1 MRNKLFSV
9 IKPLLKSVLLVGL
22 VLTLALSNADGALAA
37 RSGGRIG
44 GGSFRAPSRG
54 PTYSA
59 PRSYTPGPGGYGGYG
74 GYGYGGGGGFSPLF
88 FIPFLGGTGGLSGL
102 FGILI
107 FFAIANFLVST
118 FRRVGAGTDGEN
130 LDYDAYSSN
139 PAVSVAKLQV
149 GLLAEART
157 LQADLNRIAEA
168 ADTSSSEGLVQVLQ
182 EASLALLRHPE
193 YWVYAGSESQQTRLS
208 AAESQ
213 FNRLALA
220 ERSKF
225 SEETLT
231 NFNTRRQ
238 LRSAN
243 DSSALTVAEPGGALT
258 NTTQAPS
265 EYIVVTILVG
275 TQGKWQFPAINNTE
289 DLRRALSQIGA
300 IPSEQLLAVEILW
313 TPQAEDDTLTT
324 DDMIAE
330 YPNLKLV

>member
-1 MRNKLFSV
+1 MRNKLFSL
-9 IKPLLKSVLLVGL
+9 IKPFLKSVLLVGL

-59 PRSYTPGPGGYGGYG
+59 PRSYTPGPGGYRGGY
-74 GYGYGGGGGFSPLF
+74 GYGYGGGYAPSPFF
-88 FIPFLGGTGGLSGL
+88 FIPFLGGTGGLGGL

-118 FRRVGAGTDGEN
+118 FRRVGAGTDGES
-130 LDYDAYSSN
+130 LGYDAYSDN

-168 ADTSSSEGLVQVLQ
+168 ADTSSSEGLTQVLQ
-182 EASLALLRHPE
+182 ETSLALLRHPE

-225 SEETLT
+225 GEETLT

-238 LRSAN
+238 LKSAN
-243 DSSALTVAEPGGALT
+243 DSALTLAEPGGALT
-258 NTTQAPS
+258 NTSQAPS

-275 TQGKWQFPAINNTE
+275 TQGKFQFPAINNTDE
-289 DLRRALSQIGA
+289 LRRALSQIGA

-324 DDMIAE
+324 DDMLAE

>member
-9 IKPLLKSVLLVGL
+9 IKPFLKSVLLVGL

-59 PRSYTPGPGGYGGYG
+59 PRSYTPGPGGYGGGY

-88 FIPFLGGTGGLSGL
+88 FIPFLGGGGLSGL

-118 FRRVGAGTDGEN
+118 FRRVSAGTDGES
-130 LDYDAYSSN
+130 LGYDAYSDN

-168 ADTSSSEGLVQVLQ
+168 ADTSSSEGLTQVLQ

-225 SEETLT
+225 GEETLT

-238 LRSAN
+238 LKSAN
-243 DSSALTVAEPGGALT
+243 DSALTVAEPGGALT
-258 NTTQAPS
+258 NTSQAPS

-275 TQGKWQFPAINNTE
+275 TQGKFQFPAINSTDE
-289 DLRRALSQIGA
+289 LRRALSQIGA

-324 DDMIAE
+324 DDMLAE

>member
-9 IKPLLKSVLLVGL
+9 IKPLFKSVLLVGL

-59 PRSYTPGPGGYGGYG
+59 PRSYTPGPGGYRG
-74 GYGYGGGGGFSPLF
+74 GYGYGGGYTPSPFF
-88 FIPFLGGTGGLSGL
+88 FIPFLGGTGGLGGL

-118 FRRVGAGTDGEN
+118 FRRVSAGTDGEG
-130 LDYDAYSSN
+130 LDAYSSN

-168 ADTSSSEGLVQVLQ
+168 ADTSSSDGLTQVLQ
-182 EASLALLRHPE
+182 ESSLALLRHPE

-225 SEETLT
+225 GEETLT

-238 LRSAN
+238 LKSAN
-243 DSSALTVAEPGGALT
+243 DSALTVAEAGGALT

-275 TQGKWQFPAINNTE
+275 TQGKFQFPAINNSDE
-289 DLRRALSQIGA
+289 LRRALSQIGA

-324 DDMIAE
+324 DDMLAE

>member
-9 IKPLLKSVLLVGL
+9 IKPFLKSVLLVGL

-59 PRSYTPGPGGYGGYG
+59 PRSYTPGPGGYGG

-118 FRRVGAGTDGEN
+118 FRRVGAGADGES
-130 LDYDAYSSN
+130 LDYDASSSN

-193 YWVYAGSESQQTRLS
+193 YWIYAGSESQQTRLS
-208 AAESQ
+208 AAEAQ

-225 SEETLT
+225 GEETLT

-238 LRSAN
+238 LKSAN
-243 DSSALTVAEPGGALT
+243 DTSALTVAEPGGALT
-258 NTTQAPS
+258 NTSQAPS

>member
-9 IKPLLKSVLLVGL
+9 IKPFLKSVLLVGL

-59 PRSYTPGPGGYGGYG
+59 PRSYTPGPGGYGGGY

-88 FIPFLGGTGGLSGL
+88 FIPFLGGGGLSGL

-118 FRRVGAGTDGEN
+118 FRRVSAGTDGES
-130 LDYDAYSSN
+130 LGYDAYSDN

-168 ADTSSSEGLVQVLQ
+168 ADTSSSEGLTQVLQ
-182 EASLALLRHPE
+182 ETSLALLRHPE

-225 SEETLT
+225 GEETLT

-238 LRSAN
+238 LKSAN
-243 DSSALTVAEPGGALT
+243 DSALTLAEPGGALT
-258 NTTQAPS
+258 NTSQAPS

-275 TQGKWQFPAINNTE
+275 TQGKFQFPAINNTDE
-289 DLRRALSQIGA
+289 LRRALSQIGA

-324 DDMIAE
+324 DDMLAE

>member
-9 IKPLLKSVLLVGL
+9 IKPLLKSMLLVGL
-22 VLTLALSNADGALAA
+22 VLTLALGNADGALAA
-37 RSGGRIG
+37 RSGGRMG

-74 GYGYGGGGGFSPLF
+74 YGGGGFAPSPFF

-118 FRRVGAGTDGEN
+118 FRRVNAGTDGES

-139 PAVSVAKLQV
+139 PTVSVAKLQV

-157 LQADLNRIAEA
+157 LQADLNHIAEA

-208 AAESQ
+208 AAEAQ

-225 SEETLT
+225 GEETLT

-238 LRSAN
+238 IKAASG
-243 DSSALTVAEPGGALT
+243 SSALTVTEPGGALV

-265 EYIVVTILVG
+265 EYIVVTVLVG
-275 TQGKWQFPAINNTE
+275 TQGKLQFPAINNTE
-289 DLRRALSQIGA
+289 DLRQALSQIGA

-313 TPQAEDDTLTT
+313 TPQAENDTLTT

-330 YPNLKLV
+330 YPNLKLI

>member
-1 MRNKLFSV
+1 MRNKLFSA
-9 IKPLLKSVLLVGL
+9 IKPFLKSVLLVGL

-59 PRSYTPGPGGYGGYG
+59 PRSYTPGPGGYGGGY

-88 FIPFLGGTGGLSGL
+88 FIPFLGGGGLSGL

-118 FRRVGAGTDGEN
+118 FRRVSAGTDGES

-168 ADTSSSEGLVQVLQ
+168 ADTSSSEGLAQVLQ

-208 AAESQ
+208 AAEAQ

-225 SEETLT
+225 GEETLT

-238 LRSAN
+238 LKAAN
-243 DSSALTVAEPGGALT
+243 GSSALTVAEAGGELV

-275 TQGKWQFPAINNTE
+275 TQGKFQFPAINSTDE
-289 DLRRALSQIGA
+289 LRRALSQIGA

-324 DDMIAE
+324 DDMLAE
-330 YPNLKLV
+330 YPNLKLI

>member
-1 MRNKLFSV
+1 MRNKLFSL
-9 IKPLLKSVLLVGL
+9 IKPFLKSVLLVGL

-59 PRSYTPGPGGYGGYG
+59 PRSYTPGPGGYGGGY

-88 FIPFLGGTGGLSGL
+88 FIPFLGGGGLSGL

-118 FRRVGAGTDGEN
+118 LRRVSAGTDGES

-168 ADTSSSEGLVQVLQ
+168 ADTSSSEGLTQVLQ
-182 EASLALLRHPE
+182 ETSLALLRHPE

-225 SEETLT
+225 GEETLT

-238 LRSAN
+238 LKAAN
-243 DSSALTVAEPGGALT
+243 NSSALTVAEAGGELV

-275 TQGKWQFPAINNTE
+275 TQGKFQFPAINNTD

-300 IPSEQLLAVEILW
+300 VPSEQLLAVEILW

-324 DDMIAE
+324 DDMLAE